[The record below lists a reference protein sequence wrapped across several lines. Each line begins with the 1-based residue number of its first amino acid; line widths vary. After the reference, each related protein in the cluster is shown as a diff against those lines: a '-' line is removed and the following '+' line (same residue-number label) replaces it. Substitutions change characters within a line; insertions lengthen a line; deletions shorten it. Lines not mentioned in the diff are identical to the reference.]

1 MKTGNITK
9 MCHLK
14 ITELFTPMR
23 VAHEEMFHQSQ
34 KPFLL
39 QVDHSNSNGTTDYP
53 VTNGGIVL
61 IH

>member
-1 MKTGNITK
+1 